1 MKERPAMTTMTHMH
15 CDRLVRTLRR
25 LLGWI
30 TGTGYRP
37 ERRYMRGRT

>member
-1 MKERPAMTTMTHMH
+1 MTTITHMQF
-15 CDRLVRTLRR
+15 DRVARMLRR